1 MPGKINPVL
10 MEAVM
15 QVSIKVMANDGTSS
29 DTVSRRTWQINEF
42 LPLLSHALLESLD
55 LLNRSDDLLA
65 DPVLEIICNWDPCPF
80 YRDHSSMIRT
90 ALGYWK
96 ETSSRFENPDQDH

>member
-15 QVSIKVMANDGTSS
+15 QVSIKVMANDGISS
-29 DTVSRRTWQINEF
+29 ETVSRGTWQINEF

-55 LLNRSDDLLA
+55 LLSRSDGLLA
-65 DPVLEIICNWDPCPF
+65 DPVFEIVCNRGQCPF
-80 YRDHSSMIRT
+80 YLDHSSMIRT